1 MSGTSNSTLDI
12 WHLTPDIW
20 HLKSFPMPTYAYQ
33 AVDVSGKRTR
43 GEAQAASTGA
53 LTRTLEERGLL
64 VLEVAESSQAD
75 RRRGFR
81 FGRRREV
88 LEMTR
93 AMAALLPVGMPLAQ
107 ALNAASGVAT
117 GDVRAALVAV
127 RERVER
133 GDTLSAAL
141 AEHRSLFSP
150 LYVGLVRAGEKS
162 GDIDAAF
169 ARLSDQLERD
179 EALRGKILSAAIY
192 PLLLAVAGSIAV
204 TVLLFFVLPRFVT
217 LLEGSG
223 AKLPASTSMLLSLS
237 ALLHRAWPL
246 LLMIPLLAV
255 AFAAWVTN
263 TDDGRRVWARIL
275 LAIPGVATLRRY
287 ALAGRF
293 ARLVGVLLGGG
304 APLLTALDD
313 TIESIGDP
321 VARDDVSRIRTR
333 VREGS
338 SLRAAL
344 ADSPLFPPLLA
355 QLVGVG
361 EDAGQ
366 LRTFLMKS
374 ADIFEERTERAT
386 QRLATL
392 AEPAMIVMFGAIVA
406 FVALS
411 LLQAIYGINANSFK

>member
-1 MSGTSNSTLDI
+1 
-12 WHLTPDIW
+12 
-20 HLKSFPMPTYAYQ
+20 MPTYAYQ
-33 AVDVSGKRTR
+33 AVDGAGKRTR
-43 GEAQAASTGA
+43 GQAQAASTGA
-53 LTRTLEERGLL
+53 LTRTLEERGLF
-64 VLEVAESSQAD
+64 VVDVAESSEAE

-88 LEMTR
+88 LEVTR
-93 AMAALLPVGMPLAQ
+93 ALAALLPVGMPLAQ

-117 GDVRAALVAV
+117 GDVKGALNAV

-141 AEHRSLFSP
+141 AEHRGFFSP
-150 LYVGLVRAGEKS
+150 LYVGLVRAGERS

-192 PLLLAVAGSIAV
+192 PLVLAVAGSIAV

-223 AKLPASTSMLLSLS
+223 AKLPASTSMLLALS
-237 ALLHRAWPL
+237 AAMHRGWPL
-246 LLMIPLLAV
+246 LLMIPLLIA
-255 AFAAWVTN
+255 AFAAWATN
-263 TDDGRRVWARIL
+263 TVDGQRMWARVML
-275 LAIPGVATLRRY
+275 TIPGVATLRRY

-321 VARDDVSRIRTR
+321 VAREDVTRIRTR

-338 SLRAAL
+338 SLRNAL

-392 AEPAMIVMFGAIVA
+392 AEPAMIVVFGAIVA

>member
-1 MSGTSNSTLDI
+1 
-12 WHLTPDIW
+12 
-20 HLKSFPMPTYAYQ
+20 MPTFAYQ
-33 AVDVSGKRTR
+33 AVDGSGKRLR
-43 GEAQAASTGA
+43 GQAQAVSSGA
-53 LTRTLEERGLL
+53 LARTLEERGLF
-64 VLEVAESSQAD
+64 VLDVAESNETTRGTS
-75 RRRGFR
+75 GFR
-81 FGRRREV
+81 LGRRREI
-88 LEMTR
+88 LEVTR
-93 AMAALLPVGMPLAQ
+93 ALAALLPVGMPLAQ
-107 ALNAASGVAT
+107 ALNAASGVAS
-117 GDVRAALVAV
+117 GDVKAALQEV
-127 RERVER
+127 RARVER
-133 GDTLSAAL
+133 GDPLSVAL
-141 AEHRSLFSP
+141 AEHGSLFSP

-162 GDIDAAF
+162 GDLDAAF
-169 ARLSDQLERD
+169 QRLADQLERD
-179 EALRGKILSAAIY
+179 EHLRGKILSAAIY
-192 PLLLAVAGSIAV
+192 PLMLATAGSVAV

-223 AKLPASTSMLLSLS
+223 ARLPKSTSTLLALS
-237 ALLHRAWPL
+237 TALHRAWPVL
-246 LLMIPLLAV
+246 LLIPFIIA
-255 AFAAWVTN
+255 AFATWVRGSDN
-263 TDDGRRVWARIL
+263 GRRMWSTIM
-275 LAIPGVATLRRY
+275 LALPGISTLRRY

-321 VARDDVSRIRTR
+321 NARDDVVRIRTR

-338 SLRAAL
+338 SLRAAI
-344 ADSPLFPPLLA
+344 AESTLFPPMLA

-386 QRLATL
+386 SRLATL
-392 AEPAMIVMFGAIVA
+392 AEPAMIIMFGAIVA